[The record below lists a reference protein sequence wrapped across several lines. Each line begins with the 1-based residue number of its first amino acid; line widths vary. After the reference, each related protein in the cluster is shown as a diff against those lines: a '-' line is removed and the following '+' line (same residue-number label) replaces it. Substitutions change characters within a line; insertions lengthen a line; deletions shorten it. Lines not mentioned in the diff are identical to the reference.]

1 MAKHQSSQAGDYYQ
15 QLYDN
20 KMDNLEEM
28 DEYSENYNL
37 PTLNQAEII
46 STDPHK
52 HGKQNCNQKS
62 SNHKKKISSEPDGL
76 FTLMVTLATWI
87 KQERECRVAIGL
99 GKRVKMD
106 RNNGFRRRGVGTEG
120 IMA

>member
-1 MAKHQSSQAGDYYQ
+1 
-15 QLYDN
+15 
-20 KMDNLEEM
+20 
-28 DEYSENYNL
+28 
-37 PTLNQAEII
+37 
-46 STDPHK
+46 
-52 HGKQNCNQKS
+52 
-62 SNHKKKISSEPDGL
+62 
-76 FTLMVTLATWI
+76 MVTLATWI